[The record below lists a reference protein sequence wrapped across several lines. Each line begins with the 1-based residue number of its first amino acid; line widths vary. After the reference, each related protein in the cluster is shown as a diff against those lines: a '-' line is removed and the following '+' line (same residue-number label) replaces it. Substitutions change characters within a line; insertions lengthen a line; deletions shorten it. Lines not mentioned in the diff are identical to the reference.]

1 MEEKKKLKDRTKG
14 KNQKEKLKKSTK
26 EHWKERETDLKRTKK
41 QKLKHKIPRDP
52 ETFPRSVRELVITSN
67 SLSLG

>member
-1 MEEKKKLKDRTKG
+1 MEEKRNGREKKVKRSYKG
-14 KNQKEKLKKSTK
+14 EKNQKEKLKKSTK

-52 ETFPRSVRELVITSN
+52 KLFPG
-67 SLSLG
+67 LSESW